1 MKNNVEL
8 SNKVF
13 LITGA
18 SYGIGAAT
26 AELLAAE
33 LPNINLVITARSQ
46 EKLERVA
53 NNCRNN
59 GAKVLVIPA
68 DISDTKTVE
77 MLARQA
83 IEHFGG
89 VDILINNAGYGQMGP
104 LELVSP
110 EDAKQQFA
118 VNFHGP
124 LTLTQALIPGMR
136 DRGGGRI
143 INVSSLGG
151 RMAFPIA
158 GLYSCSKFALEAL
171 SDILRME
178 LSGFNIKVSVVE
190 PGPVKTEF
198 VRIAKENIAKAMPKS
213 EQNPY
218 APVVEKF
225 AAIER
230 QTESLGWTAAR
241 TAKVILRAITDRNP
255 RPRYLAATGG
265 EIFVFLMTKIL
276 PTRVTDIFWKWFYGI
291 NRVERKWREK
301 GISKQE

>member
-8 SNKVF
+8 SEKVF

-26 AELLAAE
+26 AELLAAQ
-33 LPNINLVITARSQ
+33 LKDIRLVITART
-46 EKLERVA
+46 EDKLEKVA
-53 NNCRNN
+53 SNCRQL
-59 GAKVLVIPA
+59 GAKVLVITA
-68 DISDTKTVE
+68 DLSDTEAVKT
-77 MLARQA
+77 LAKRA

-89 VDILINNAGYGQMGP
+89 VDVLINNAGYGQMGP
-104 LELVSP
+104 VELVSS

-124 LTLTQALIPGMR
+124 LVLTQALIPVMR

-158 GLYSCSKFALEAL
+158 GMYSCSKFALEAL
-171 SDILRME
+171 SDVLRME
-178 LSGFNIKVSVVE
+178 LRGFNIKVSVVE

-198 VRIAKENIAKAMPKS
+198 VRIAKEKISRAISEPEKS
-213 EQNPY
+213 PY
-218 APVVEKF
+218 SPVLGKF
-225 AAIER
+225 DAIER
-230 QTESLGWTAAR
+230 QTENLGWTAAR
-241 TAKVILRAITDRNP
+241 TAKVILRCLEAKNP

-276 PTRVTDIFWKWFYGI
+276 PTRLTDVFWKWFYGI
-291 NRVERKWREK
+291 DRVEKEWQAK
-301 GISKQE
+301 VTSNK

>member
-8 SNKVF
+8 SEKVF

-26 AELLAAE
+26 AELLAAQ
-33 LPNINLVITARSQ
+33 LKDIRLVITART
-46 EKLERVA
+46 EDKLEKVA
-53 NNCRNN
+53 SNCRQL
-59 GAKVLVIPA
+59 GAKVLVITA
-68 DISDTKTVE
+68 DLSDTEAVKT
-77 MLARQA
+77 LAKRA
-83 IEHFGG
+83 SEHFGG
-89 VDILINNAGYGQMGP
+89 VDVLINNAGYGQMGP
-104 LELVSP
+104 VELVSS

-124 LTLTQALIPGMR
+124 LVLTQALIPVMR

-158 GLYSCSKFALEAL
+158 GMYSCSKFALEAL
-171 SDILRME
+171 SDVLRME
-178 LSGFNIKVSVVE
+178 LRGFNIKVSVVE

-198 VRIAKENIAKAMPKS
+198 VRIAKEKISRAISEPEKS
-213 EQNPY
+213 PY
-218 APVVEKF
+218 GPVLGKF
-225 AAIER
+225 GAIER
-230 QTESLGWTAAR
+230 QTETLGWTAAR
-241 TAKVILRAITDRNP
+241 TAKVILRCLEAKNP

-276 PTRVTDIFWKWFYGI
+276 PTRLTDVFWKWFYGI
-291 NRVERKWREK
+291 DRVEKEWQAK
-301 GISKQE
+301 VTSNK